1 MQWTRE
7 GAHNVLQI
15 RSAMASG
22 EWDQI
27 WLQTVFGVVNKNKN
41 P

>member
-15 RSAMASG
+15 MALMASNRWEE
-22 EWDQI
+22 EWLD
-27 WLQTVFGVVNKNKN
+27 LALNVLEKSA
-41 P
+41 